1 MEGIPCDPEIKKW
14 VSCSIEQLYAEL
26 KTSDKGLSS
35 SEVNQR
41 LQHYGYNIL
50 PEKKKHSLYR
60 KLIIQFKNLFNVLLL
75 IAALLSFLT
84 GWSANDAGSFQMGFA
99 ILGVVL
105 LSVLFN
111 LFQEHRAERA
121 VEAIRNL
128 VPMNTRVIRDGQTK
142 QIPMKDIVPGD
153 ILSLEEGDKIPA
165 DARILSCYEFT
176 VDNSTLTGESE
187 PQPRSPD
194 VRTDLSKN
202 QIIECSNIVLAGT
215 TVASGAATTVVLA
228 TGSNTQFGKI
238 VTITQTIEEPPSPLQ
253 REIDYSAKINFGAA
267 VGVGV
272 LFLTIALFFLHL
284 QISESIL
291 FMIGVM
297 ISLVPEGLQITITLS
312 LALSSLA
319 MAKRNVIVK
328 RLSSVETLGSATVI
342 CSDKTGTITTG
353 QMTVRKIWI
362 GGCTYDVTGEG
373 YEPEGSIFFEGKN
386 INFSD
391 RKDFSMLCDVAALD
405 NKATLVPPLDRKKSR
420 WGALGDSTDAALL
433 VLAAKAGVQYKK
445 LLTQKPRVG
454 MIPFDSTRKM
464 MTSIHKDSEG
474 KLTAYVKG
482 AGNEILSKCTT
493 VYWNEHIVPSTEEF
507 TERIRSEID
516 TLARQAYRV
525 IALAV
530 RDLPSTQQK
539 FDAQSVENAMTF
551 IGLVAIY
558 DPPRHDVPAAVQ
570 KAQNAGIRII
580 MMTGDHELTAEAIAR
595 KVGIITS
602 KSYVVTT
609 GYKLADM
616 SDEELKKLLDVPDIV
631 FARITPEQKLRI
643 VHALKSKGETVAV
656 TGDGANDAPALLE
669 ADIGIAMGITG
680 TDVARESA
688 DMILMD
694 DNFASIVS
702 GIEQGRSVFD
712 NLQKFNVYVFTHN
725 WAELVSFIA
734 FVLLQIPLPLAIVGI
749 LLIDLILEIP
759 PSLALTLEQP
769 EPGIMERLPRKKEN
783 RLFNLKSLAR
793 SWYIGTFIGVIA
805 LLWCLYAWSQAGWSL
820 GQSSIPDHVAYLTG
834 TTMVIVGIMAGQLG
848 MLIATRT
855 NINSTFSIGFRH
867 NKWLLFAILVELMI
881 LFAVVYVPFINPIFN
896 TIALQPLQWLLL
908 YSIAP
913 IVIFFEEV
921 RKFLLRK
928 YFLAPTAISVHRVT
942 PSVSGEL
949 ELPVEKKAAAPGHFI
964 ERNRP
969 VILSLTSQ
977 MGEENIAAFSMN
989 IAQNNGS
996 RLIVLRVLN
1005 KQLKTSLDY
1014 GMERSLRDTAE
1025 EMGIPYQYV
1034 DIRAPHTIETSI
1046 EESLDQT
1053 HAEMLIISVPRNVF
1067 FGGGNTTR
1075 FAEWAEKFRNKKIIL
1090 ISNPS
1095 KPLKPLHSPFRIL
1108 IPVLHEFDEEPFKI
1122 TALLTA
1128 HTALPDVDIIAAKVM
1143 EFPPTVPLYSR
1154 YYPETMAVKSSE
1166 FSILRRSPL
1175 QALRRSITPL
1185 TLYVQEISRGIAH
1198 FVEERKIDV
1207 IIMNG
1212 TWSEKEHGFLQRAE
1226 RKIVKKAQCPII
1238 VTLQNQSSFPR

>member
-1 MEGIPCDPEIKKW
+1 METISCDPESKKW
-14 VSCSIEQLYAEL
+14 VSCSIEQLYSDL
-26 KTSDKGLSS
+26 KTSPTGFSS
-35 SEVNQR
+35 TDVDQR
-41 LQHYGYNIL
+41 LQQYGFNIL
-50 PEKKKHSLYR
+50 PEKKKHSLSR
-60 KLIIQFKNLFNVLLL
+60 KLVIQFKNLFNVLLL

-84 GWSANDAGSFQMGFA
+84 GWSAHDTASIQMGFA
-99 ILGVVL
+99 ILSVVI

-111 LFQEHRAERA
+111 LFQERRAERA
-121 VEAIRNL
+121 VEAIRDL

-142 QIPMKDIVPGD
+142 QVPIKDIVPGD
-153 ILSLEEGDKIPA
+153 IISVEEGDKIPA
-165 DARILSCYEFT
+165 DARLLSSFEFS

-187 PQPRSPD
+187 PQPRSPN
-194 VRTDLSKN
+194 VQINASKK
-202 QIIECSNIVLAGT
+202 QIIECSNMIFAGT
-215 TVASGAATTVVLA
+215 TVASGTATAVVLA
-228 TGSNTQFGKI
+228 TASNTQFGKI
-238 VTITQTIEEPPSPLQ
+238 VTIAQTIEEPPSPLQ
-253 REIDYSAKINFGAA
+253 REIDYSAKLNFGAA
-267 VGVGV
+267 IGVGV

-284 QISESIL
+284 QVSESIL

-362 GGCTYDVTGEG
+362 GGRTYEVTGEG

-386 INFSD
+386 IGFSD
-391 RKDFSMLCDVAALD
+391 RQDLSLLCHVAALD

-433 VLAAKAGVQYKK
+433 VLAAKSGIQYKQ
-445 LLTQKPRVG
+445 LLNQKPRVG
-454 MIPFDSTRKM
+454 MIPFDSIRKM
-464 MTSIHKDSEG
+464 MTSVHRDSDG

-493 VYWNEHIVPSTEEF
+493 VYWDDHVVPLSDQLT
-507 TERIRSEID
+507 TQIHSEID
-516 TLARQAYRV
+516 ALARQAYRV
-525 IALAV
+525 LALAV
-530 RDLPSTQQK
+530 RNLTSSQQK
-539 FDAQSVENAMTF
+539 FDVQSVENTLTF

-595 KVGIITS
+595 KVGIIAS

-616 SDEELKKLLDVPDIV
+616 SDDELTKLLDVPDIV

-643 VHALKSKGETVAV
+643 VCSLKVKGETVAV

-759 PSLALTLEQP
+759 PSLALTLEPP

-783 RLFNLKSLAR
+783 RLFSLKSLAR
-793 SWYIGTFIGVIA
+793 SWYIGTFIGIVA
-805 LLWCLYAWSQAGWSL
+805 LVWCLFAWFQSGWSI
-820 GQSSIPDHVAYLTG
+820 GQPTITDHAAYLKG

-855 NINSTFSIGFRH
+855 NIKSTFSVSLRG
-867 NKWLLFAILVELMI
+867 NKWLLFAILIELII
-881 LFAVVYVPFINPIFN
+881 LFAVLYIPFINPIFN
-896 TIALQPLQWLLL
+896 TIALQPLDWVLL
-908 YSIAP
+908 YSIVP
-913 IVIFFEEV
+913 IVILFEEG
-921 RKFLLRK
+921 RKLLLRK
-928 YFLAPTAISVHRVT
+928 YFLTPTAVAVRRIST
-942 PSVSGEL
+942 TVSGEL
-949 ELPVEKKAAAPGHFI
+949 ELPVEKKALLPVQFL
-964 ERNRP
+964 ERNNP
-969 VILSLTSQ
+969 IILSLSSQ
-977 MGEENIAAFSMN
+977 IGEENIASLSMN
-989 IAQNNGS
+989 IARNNGS
-996 RLIVLRVLN
+996 RLIVLRTLN
-1005 KQLKTSLDY
+1005 EQLKTSLDY
-1014 GMERSLRDTAE
+1014 HLERSLRDTAE
-1025 EMGIPYQYV
+1025 ELGIPYQYV
-1034 DIRAPHTIETSI
+1034 DVRAPQTIERSVQETI
-1046 EESLDQT
+1046 DT
-1053 HAEMLIISVPRNVF
+1053 AHADTVIVSVPRNVF
-1067 FGGGNTTR
+1067 FGGRNTAR
-1075 FAEWAEKFRNKKIIL
+1075 FVEWLGQFRNTKIIL
-1090 ISNPS
+1090 ISSPS
-1095 KPLKPLHSPFRIL
+1095 KPPESLHPPFRIL
-1108 IPVLHEFDEEPFKI
+1108 IPVLHEFGEEPFKI
-1122 TALLTA
+1122 TTLLTA
-1128 HTALPDVDIIAAKVM
+1128 NSALPDVDIIAAKVM
-1143 EFPPTVPLYSR
+1143 EFPPTVQLYSR
-1154 YYPETMAVKSSE
+1154 YYPETMTVKSSE
-1166 FSILRRSPL
+1166 FSILRRSPV

-1185 TLYVQEISRGIAH
+1185 TLFVQEISRGIAR
-1198 FVEERKIDV
+1198 FVEERKVDV
-1207 IIMNG
+1207 IIMDG
-1212 TWSEKEHGFLQRAE
+1212 TWSEREHGFLKASE
-1226 RKIVKKAQCPII
+1226 RKIVKKAQCSVI
-1238 VTLQNQSSFPR
+1238 VTLKKH

>member
-1 MEGIPCDPEIKKW
+1 METIPCDPESKKW
-14 VSCSIEQLYAEL
+14 VNCSIEQLYSDL
-26 KTSDKGLSS
+26 KTSPTGLSS
-35 SEVNQR
+35 TDVDQR
-41 LQHYGYNIL
+41 LQQHGFNIL
-50 PEKKKHSLYR
+50 PEKKKHSLSR
-60 KLIIQFKNLFNVLLL
+60 KLVIQFKNLFNVLLL
-75 IAALLSFLT
+75 IAALLSFLI
-84 GWSANDAGSFQMGFA
+84 GWSAHDTASIQMGFA
-99 ILGVVL
+99 ILAVVI

-121 VEAIRNL
+121 VEAIRDL

-142 QIPMKDIVPGD
+142 QIPIKDIVPGD
-153 ILSLEEGDKIPA
+153 IISVEEGDKIPA
-165 DARILSCYEFT
+165 DARLLISFEFS

-194 VRTDLSKN
+194 LQTNATKN
-202 QIIECSNIVLAGT
+202 QIIECSNMIFAGT
-215 TVASGAATTVVLA
+215 TVASGTATAVVLA
-228 TGSNTQFGKI
+228 TASNTQFGKI

-253 REIDYSAKINFGAA
+253 REIDYSAKLNFGAA
-267 VGVGV
+267 IGVGV

-328 RLSSVETLGSATVI
+328 RLSSVATLGSATVI

-362 GGCTYDVTGEG
+362 GGRTYEVTGEG

-386 INFSD
+386 IGFSD
-391 RKDFSMLCDVAALD
+391 RQDLSLLCHVAALD

-433 VLAAKAGVQYKK
+433 VLAAKSGIQYKQ
-445 LLTQKPRVG
+445 LLNQKPRVG
-454 MIPFDSTRKM
+454 MIPFDSIRKM
-464 MTSIHKDSEG
+464 MTSIHRDPDG

-482 AGNEILSKCTT
+482 AGNEILSRCTT
-493 VYWNEHIVPSTEEF
+493 VYWNEQVVPLSDQLT
-507 TERIRSEID
+507 TQIHSEID
-516 TLARQAYRV
+516 SLARQAYRV
-525 IALAV
+525 LALAV
-530 RDLPSTQQK
+530 RNLPSSQQK
-539 FDAQSVENAMTF
+539 FDTQSVENTLTF

-558 DPPRHDVPAAVQ
+558 DPPRHDVPIAVQ

-616 SDEELKKLLDVPDIV
+616 SDEELTKLLDVPDIV

-643 VHALKSKGETVAV
+643 VCSLKMKGETVAV

-759 PSLALTLEQP
+759 PSLALTLEPP

-783 RLFNLKSLAR
+783 RLFSFKSLAR
-793 SWYIGTFIGVIA
+793 SWYIGTFIGIVA
-805 LLWCLYAWSQAGWSL
+805 LVWCLYAWFQSGWSI
-820 GQSSIPDHVAYLTG
+820 GQPTITDHAAYLKG
-834 TTMVIVGIMAGQLG
+834 TTLVIVGIMAGQLG

-855 NINSTFSIGFRH
+855 NIKSTFSVPLRG
-867 NKWLLFAILVELMI
+867 NKWLLFAILVELII
-881 LFAVVYVPFINPIFN
+881 LFAVVYLPFVNPIFN
-896 TIALQPLQWLLL
+896 TIALQPLDWVFL
-908 YSIAP
+908 YSIVP
-913 IVIFFEEV
+913 FVILFEEG
-921 RKFLLRK
+921 RKLLLRK
-928 YFLAPTAISVHRVT
+928 YFLTPTAVSVQRVSS
-942 PSVSGEL
+942 SVSGEL
-949 ELPVEKKAAAPGHFI
+949 ELPVEKKAPSPVQFI
-964 ERNRP
+964 ERNNP
-969 VILSLTSQ
+969 IILSLTSQ
-977 MGEENIAAFSMN
+977 TREDNIASLSMN
-989 IAQNNGS
+989 IARNNGS
-996 RLIVLRVLN
+996 RLIVLRTLN
-1005 KQLKTSLDY
+1005 EQLKTSLDY
-1014 GMERSLRDTAE
+1014 HLERSLRDTAE
-1025 EMGIPYQYV
+1025 ELGIPYQYV
-1034 DIRAPHTIETSI
+1034 DIRTPQTIERSVQETI
-1046 EESLDQT
+1046 DKM
-1053 HAEMLIISVPRNVF
+1053 HADTLIVSVPRNVF
-1067 FGGGNTTR
+1067 FGGKHTAR
-1075 FAEWAEKFRNKKIIL
+1075 FVEWIGQFPDTKIIL
-1090 ISNPS
+1090 ISSPS
-1095 KPLKPLHSPFRIL
+1095 KPLESLHPPYRIL
-1108 IPVLHEFDEEPFKI
+1108 IPVLHEFSEEPFKI
-1122 TALLTA
+1122 TTLLTA
-1128 HTALPDVDIIAAKVM
+1128 NAAIPDVDIIAAKVM
-1143 EFPPTVPLYSR
+1143 EFPPTVQLYSR
-1154 YYPETMAVKSSE
+1154 YYPETMTIKSSE
-1166 FSILRRSPL
+1166 FSILRRSPV

-1185 TLYVQEISRGIAH
+1185 TLFVQEISRGIAY
-1198 FVEERKIDV
+1198 FVEERNIDV
-1207 IIMNG
+1207 IIMDG
-1212 TWSEKEHGFLQRAE
+1212 TWSEKEHGFLKTAE
-1226 RKIVKKAQCPII
+1226 RKIVKKAQCSII
-1238 VTLQNQSSFPR
+1238 VTLRKHH

>member
-1 MEGIPCDPEIKKW
+1 MENTACDPEVKKW
-14 VSCSIEQLYAEL
+14 VGCSIEQLFTNL
-26 KTSDKGLSS
+26 NTSATGLSS
-35 SEVNQR
+35 SEVDQR
-41 LQHYGYNIL
+41 LQHYGFNIL
-50 PEKKKHSLYR
+50 PEKKKHSLYK
-60 KLIIQFKNLFNVLLL
+60 KLVIQFKNLFNVLLL
-75 IAALLSFLT
+75 IAALLSFIT
-84 GWSANDAGSFQMGFA
+84 GWSANDTGSIQMGLA
-99 ILGVVL
+99 ILGVVF

-121 VEAIRNL
+121 VEAICNL
-128 VPMNTRVIRDGQTK
+128 VPMNARVMRDGQTK
-142 QIPMKDIVPGD
+142 PIPIKDIVPGD
-153 ILSLEEGDKIPA
+153 IISLEEGDKIPA
-165 DARILSCYEFT
+165 DARLLNCYEFS

-194 VRTDLSKN
+194 LQANASKK
-202 QIIECSNIVLAGT
+202 QMIECSNMIFAGT
-215 TVASGAATTVVLA
+215 TVASGSATAVVIA
-228 TGSNTQFGKI
+228 TASNTQFGKI
-238 VTITQTIEEPPSPLQ
+238 VSIVQTIEEPPSPLQ
-253 REIDYSAKINFGAA
+253 REIDYSAKLNFGAA
-267 VGVGV
+267 VAVGV

-362 GGCTYDVTGEG
+362 GGVTYDVTGEG
-373 YEPEGSIFFEGKN
+373 YEPEGSIFLDGKN

-391 RKDFSMLCDVAALD
+391 RPDLTKLCHVAALD

-420 WGALGDSTDAALL
+420 WTALGDTTDAALL
-433 VLAAKAGVQYKK
+433 VLAAKAGVQYKQ
-445 LLTQKPRVG
+445 LLTQNPRIG

-464 MTSIHKDSEG
+464 MTSIHQDSDR
-474 KLTAYVKG
+474 KVTAYAKG

-493 VYWNEHIVPSTEEF
+493 VFWDGHIVPLTEPLSKQ
-507 TERIRSEID
+507 IRAEVDS
-516 TLARQAYRV
+516 LARQAYRV
-525 IALAV
+525 LALAI
-530 RDLPSTQQK
+530 RNLSNNQQK
-539 FDAQSVENAMTF
+539 FDTVSVENDLTF

-558 DPPRHDVPAAVQ
+558 DPPRHDVPNAVQ

-595 KVGIITS
+595 KVGIISS
-602 KSYVVTT
+602 KSYLVTT
-609 GYKLADM
+609 GYKLAEM
-616 SDEELKKLLDVPDIV
+616 SDEALTKLLDVPDIV

-643 VHALKSKGETVAV
+643 VCALKAKGETVAV

-694 DNFASIVS
+694 DNFASIVN

-759 PSLALTLEQP
+759 PSLALTIEPP

-793 SWYIGTFIGVIA
+793 SWYIGTFIGIIA
-805 LLWCLYAWSQAGWSL
+805 LVWCLSTWSQGGWSI
-820 GQSSIPDHVAYLTG
+820 GQSTITDHSVYLKG
-834 TTMVIVGIMAGQLG
+834 TTMIIVGIMAGQLG

-855 NINSTFSIGFRH
+855 NIKSTFSVSLRH
-867 NKWLLFAILVELMI
+867 NKWLVVAIFVELMI
-881 LFAVVYVPFINPIFN
+881 LFSVIYIPLFNPIFN
-896 TIALQPLQWLLL
+896 TTAISPSEWLLL

-913 IVIFFEEV
+913 LVILFEEG
-921 RKFLLRK
+921 RKFFLRK
-928 YFLAPTAISVHRVT
+928 YFIAPTAIPILRVA
-942 PSVSGEL
+942 PSISGEL
-949 ELPVEKKAAAPGHFI
+949 ELPIEKIAPLPVHFVEQNTPI
-964 ERNRP
+964 
-969 VILSLTSQ
+969 ILSLTSQ
-977 MGEENIAAFSMN
+977 SVGENIATISMN
-989 IAQNNGS
+989 IARNNGS
-996 RLIVLRVLN
+996 RLVVLRILSE
-1005 KQLKTSLDY
+1005 QLKTSLDY
-1014 GMERSLRDTAE
+1014 HMERSFRDTAE
-1025 EMGIPYQYV
+1025 ELGIPFQYI
-1034 DIRAPHTIETSI
+1034 DIRAPQTVESTITDI
-1046 EESLDQT
+1046 LQKT
-1053 HAEMLIISVPRNVF
+1053 QAGTLIVTVPRNVF
-1067 FGGGNTTR
+1067 FGGWHT
-1075 FAEWAEKFRNKKIIL
+1075 AHLIEWLEKFSDKKIIL
-1090 ISNPS
+1090 VSDPI
-1095 KPLKPLHSPFRIL
+1095 KHIEPLHHPFSIL
-1108 IPVLHEFDEEPFKI
+1108 IPVLKEFHEEPFNV

-1128 HTALPDVDIIAAKVM
+1128 HTPVPDVDIIAAKVM

-1154 YYPETMAVKSSE
+1154 YYPESIVVKSNE
-1166 FSILRRSPL
+1166 FSILRSPRMKTL
-1175 QALRRSITPL
+1175 QRSITPL
-1185 TLYVQEISRGIAH
+1185 TLFVQDISRGIAR
-1198 FVEERKIDV
+1198 FIEERKIDIV
-1207 IIMNG
+1207 IIEG
-1212 TWSEKEHGFLQRAE
+1212 TWSQKRHGFLNDADQ
-1226 RKIVKKAQCPII
+1226 KIVKKAQCSII
-1238 VTLQNQSSFPR
+1238 VTLQSRK